1 MEKLIKRPIG
11 KEDIAFDLS
20 GIDAYDN
27 YQLPDGSSL
36 LVKKINSRDIPVTQK
51 TRNLFS
57 GSSNVDQALQKIKN
71 QVDSFTSQDAMIQ
84 NTEVI
89 ITASDDINAIK
100 NKINEQK
107 RNLGGFTLTFT
118 FPAALDQKLAESII
132 FRNFFNGKIVIQGEK
147 SNDLSPFYDLADI
160 YAIFQFDNCFCSVT
174 VKNFAFVHQF
184 SSYAIAAKS
193 TASLV
198 VDNCTFSGSGSSYAV
213 LFDVSNGKLN
223 NCKYYS
229 DNDAK
234 IIGAPQRAA
243 DKLHSELQD
252 ELQEYLPLVGG
263 TMTGDLVFNPSNGSY
278 QMYIKTS
285 AGRLAIFGANQAAV
299 GGVLRLIG
307 IDDTGNYSCAGGW
320 RLTAADGTNIKGT
333 MEGRSDGNVYI
344 NSKEAVAVTW
354 WHNGYSWYR
363 KYADGFIEQGGMATV
378 EGTTAVVS
386 LFTNFSD
393 TKYKVN
399 ASVCTTAAASSYNAH
414 YTAMAMG
421 LTKSSFVI
429 KVNATSAGVPFAW
442 YACGY

>member
-132 FRNFFNGKIVIQGEK
+132 FRNFFNGKIMIQGEK
-147 SNDLSPFYDLADI
+147 SNNLSPFYDLADI

-243 DKLHSELQD
+243 DNLHNELQD
-252 ELQEYLPLVGG
+252 ELQDKLQEYLSLAGG
-263 TMTGDLVFNPSNGSY
+263 TMTGSVAFQSGGIRSSHDVGYFPLMGGSAYNNGSSLFLY
-278 QMYIKTS
+278 GKDQDSYP
-285 AGRLAIFGANQAAV
+285 GAAF
-299 GGVLRLIG
+299 LRA
-307 IDDTGNYSCAGGW
+307 S
-320 RLTAADGTNIKGT
+320 DGTNYSHIDLYPD
-333 MEGRSDGNVYI
+333 GRLY
-344 NSKEAVAVTW
+344 
-354 WHNGYSWYR
+354 HNGYSVVCVQSWKSGTSWYR
-363 KYADGFIEQGGMATV
+363 EYSDGWIEQGGTV
-378 EGTTAVVS
+378 IIGSSSTSSSAVKIVTLHKPFISTGYSILVTPRSEDGAWVAVTIKEKTT
-386 LFTNFSD
+386 TNFGAYLQESNYA
-393 TKYKVN
+393 KGVFWR
-399 ASVCTTAAASSYNAH
+399 AS
-414 YTAMAMG
+414 G
-421 LTKSSFVI
+421 FWK
-429 KVNATSAGVPFAW
+429 
-442 YACGY
+442 